1 MVGHRSPVGWSGRW
15 SLSAIV
21 VTLLAAAMLLW
32 PLAAAG
38 QSPTPGFLGTVDAR
52 TTDGPTM
59 VGGPVEV
66 LIGVVL
72 LGAGTAA
79 ATAVVVRLLQKRAT
93 HG

>member
-1 MVGHRSPVGWSGRW
+1 
-15 SLSAIV
+15 
-21 VTLLAAAMLLW
+21 
-32 PLAAAG
+32 
-38 QSPTPGFLGTVDAR
+38 
-52 TTDGPTM
+52 M